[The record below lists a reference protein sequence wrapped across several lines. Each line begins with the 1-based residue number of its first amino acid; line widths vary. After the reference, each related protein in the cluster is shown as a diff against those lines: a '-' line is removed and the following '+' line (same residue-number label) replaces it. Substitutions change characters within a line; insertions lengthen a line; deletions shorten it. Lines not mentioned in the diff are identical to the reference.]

1 MRSIIYWSVVDNS
14 YEKIYDMMFDLLKNL
29 INFVHPRADILMLL
43 VTLNSLENFIYTR
56 RIFANI
62 LGQLCSSGWRI
73 YNEQKFSTNV
83 AL

>member
-14 YEKIYDMMFDLLKNL
+14 YEQIYMMLDLLKNL

-43 VTLNSLENFIYTR
+43 VILKSLENFIYTR

-62 LGQLCSSGWRI
+62 LGQLCSSGWTI